1 MKILK
6 YLGVVFCC
14 VAALSLTACNDDDE
28 QKSLTKE
35 DVANCFLTVK
45 GNYSGKLM
53 YYTGEKKNDK
63 FVKDS
68 VLSTWSIQSDS
79 VLTIDKFPSKAL
91 AAFVSDSTVK
101 KALEAAPA
109 QDLKCRIGFVQT
121 SPVAFIANPITPTF
135 NLNYGGADHKVQV
148 VFYINNTASYGVYSA
163 AGKAMTIQLIEGP
176 LFIDGKQTSYQT
188 QSVPL
193 LMTGNKI

>member
-35 DVANCFLTVK
+35 EVANCFLTVK

-68 VLSTWSIQSDS
+68 VLSTTVLSLRNVLIILKERSLRNSWS
-79 VLTIDKFPSKAL
+79 LPTIS
-91 AAFVSDSTVK
+91 
-101 KALEAAPA
+101 
-109 QDLKCRIGFVQT
+109 I
-121 SPVAFIANPITPTF
+121 
-135 NLNYGGADHKVQV
+135 
-148 VFYINNTASYGVYSA
+148 
-163 AGKAMTIQLIEGP
+163 
-176 LFIDGKQTSYQT
+176 
-188 QSVPL
+188 
-193 LMTGNKI
+193 